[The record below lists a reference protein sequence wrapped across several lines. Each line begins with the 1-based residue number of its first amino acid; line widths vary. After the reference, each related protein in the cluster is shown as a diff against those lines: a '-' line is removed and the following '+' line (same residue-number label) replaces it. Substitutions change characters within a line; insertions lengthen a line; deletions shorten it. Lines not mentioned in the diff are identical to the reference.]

1 MRFISISEVACWT
14 RTSSQVQQW
23 WYPVYLKAE
32 VSSSAAL
39 IASTYISTLRGFRM
53 HGYVSQQQKETR
65 ESQRRT
71 NSPPHPAGRTVWSRS
86 WEPEASAHSETKVD
100 TFMLYLSD
108 QFESSPKFA
117 ADILSFGFD
126 KWAWKKHWNQR
137 SAIVFCETIHL
148 DNTAARRGEAEATW
162 TALFIRP
169 RASSRKTGIS
179 QVTWPFFSFKWSPWA
194 PPAPITDTMCDHVS
208 WWWFDALKTR
218 ISDDVLLPASFKQNL
233 WTWPAA
239 NQVMSS
245 APVTTVI

>member
-1 MRFISISEVACWT
+1 MRFISISKVACWT
-14 RTSSQVQQW
+14 WTSSQVQQW

-39 IASTYISTLRGFRM
+39 IASTYISTRRGFRM

-65 ESQRRT
+65 ESQRGT
-71 NSPPHPAGRTVWSRS
+71 NSPAGKTVWSRS

-126 KWAWKKHWNQR
+126 KWAWKKHWNQC

-148 DNTAARRGEAEATW
+148 HNTAAGRGEA
-162 TALFIRP
+162 
-169 RASSRKTGIS
+169 
-179 QVTWPFFSFKWSPWA
+179 
-194 PPAPITDTMCDHVS
+194 
-208 WWWFDALKTR
+208 
-218 ISDDVLLPASFKQNL
+218 
-233 WTWPAA
+233 
-239 NQVMSS
+239 
-245 APVTTVI
+245 